1 MSKLDRLVA
10 ERVFGWTVVAASDGE
25 PIWSNDCSTPLAFQ
39 YASAPVKFGPNFST
53 EISAAWEVVKHMR
66 SIGFGLDHIVWA
78 DRMACSETEW
88 GKTEE
93 NACMV
98 SFGRE
103 KYDAVNNR
111 HTHAEG
117 ESHTPEKAI
126 CLAALRAVG
135 VPEATIQEA
144 CK

>member
-1 MSKLDRLVA
+1 VSINRLVG
-10 ERVFGWTVVAASDGE
+10 ERVFGWAVRESEDE
-25 PIWSNDCSTPLAFQ
+25 PATWGTRRITRLDCQ
-39 YASAPVKFGPNFST
+39 YHGTTIDSGPHFDR
-53 EISAAWEVVKHMR
+53 EIAAAWDVVKHMR

>member
-1 MSKLDRLVA
+1 MSINRLVG

-25 PIWSNDCSTPLAFQ
+25 PIWSNECSTPLAFQ

-53 EISAAWEVVKHMR
+53 EIAAAWEIVEKLHGHHECAGYGYCVQLHKDPRGDR
-66 SIGFGLDHIVWA
+66 SFLDWKCRFMGWA
-78 DRMACSETEW
+78 NPDATEGGEMPTAW
-88 GKTEE
+88 
-93 NACMV
+93 
-98 SFGRE
+98 
-103 KYDAVNNR
+103 AVAD
-111 HTHAEG
+111 TA
-117 ESHTPEKAI
+117 PMAI